1 MIDES
6 WYRRPA
12 GVPDRI
18 SAGGVVVRVEGGRVY
33 VALAREAD
41 FPGYVLPKGGVEA
54 GESLEEAA
62 RREIA
67 EEAGLTDLTL
77 LGGLGR
83 RERLSFDK
91 SRWLTVHFFVFL
103 TDQEQSNP
111 GDPNHPHGAT
121 WFPLDQLPEMF
132 WPEQRELVE
141 TNVALIRDLLYHRRA
156 DVGRDEG

>member
-1 MIDES
+1 MIDAT
-6 WYRRPA
+6 WYTRPA

-18 SAGGVVVRVEGGRVY
+18 SAGGVVVREEGGRVY

-54 GESLEEAA
+54 GESFEQAA

-77 LGGLGR
+77 LGELGA
-83 RERLSFDK
+83 RERLTFDK
-91 SRWLTVHFFVFL
+91 DRWLTVHYFVFL

-121 WFPLDQLPEMF
+121 WFPLDQLPQMF
-132 WPEQRELVE
+132 WPEQRALLE
-141 TNVALIRDLLYHRRA
+141 TNREQILNMVQQRA
-156 DVGRDEG
+156 PDGQA